1 MVESREPYPAYTE
14 FEPDK
19 KAFSVLQRMSD
30 AMADLVWPPECP
42 LERVSVD
49 RAGHLSP
56 QAWGALDF
64 ISDPACQSCG
74 FPLPY
79 ETGGQ
84 SDDGLTCGAC
94 LANPPRY
101 DWARAP
107 LAYDDTIKPLVL
119 ALKNADRRDMLPL
132 FARWMAASIRDRA
145 APDAVIIP
153 VPLFWRRL
161 LGRRYNQSALLAR
174 ALALETGLAVDTG
187 NLHRRRA
194 TPSQA
199 GQGAKARRRNMSG
212 AFAVRDKTR
221 LKGRPVLL
229 VDDVLTTGATVTACA
244 RTLKRAGCG
253 PLGVVTLCRVV
264 KGVDVTI

>member
-1 MVESREPYPAYTE
+1 VVESREPYPAYTE

-187 NLHRRRA
+187 NLHRRRV
-194 TPSQA
+194 Q
-199 GQGAKARRRNMSG
+199 
-212 AFAVRDKTR
+212 F
-221 LKGRPVLL
+221 LELGRQ
-229 VDDVLTTGATVTACA
+229 
-244 RTLKRAGCG
+244 
-253 PLGVVTLCRVV
+253 
-264 KGVDVTI
+264 KGVKFTEGAAGGNHPGAVADHAVEPGLKTAQVDRIGRVNAGRIVGGKCRHHGHDAGKV